1 MTTTGYRAPSSR
13 RSCSASDSEA
23 ETTAAAQAPPMFFWR
38 ATPFS
43 SKENGV
49 AYWANNPSVGC
60 AASSLYTRER
70 VYLSQLGSAT
80 LMSRAEGEGAY

>member
-1 MTTTGYRAPSSR
+1 MTTTAYRAPSSR

-60 AASSLYTRER
+60 ADSSLCTREPYPSGPSGHLPLQGR
-70 VYLSQLGSAT
+70 QCI
-80 LMSRAEGEGAY
+80 E